1 MVWDQNKN
9 QAVPIHRELVGWHFR
24 KSGIDAAL
32 TGTYRVKLLNG
43 REVDVMPIMQLY
55 QVHLQDY
62 DLDTVHQIQSS
73 PERPHCAVGA
83 G

>member
-1 MVWDQNKN
+1 MVWDLNKN

-24 KSGIDAAL
+24 RSGIDAAM

-43 REVDVMPIMQLY
+43 REVDCMPIFQMY

-62 DLDTVHQIQSS
+62 DLGY
-73 PERPHCAVGA
+73 GA
-83 G
+83 SNQPMRRRT